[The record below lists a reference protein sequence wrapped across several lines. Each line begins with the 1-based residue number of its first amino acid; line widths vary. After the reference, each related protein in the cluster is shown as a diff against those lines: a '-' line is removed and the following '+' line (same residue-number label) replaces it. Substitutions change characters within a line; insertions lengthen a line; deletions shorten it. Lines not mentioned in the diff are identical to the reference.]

1 MLDMLRSRS
10 ALARLLAVLFALALV
25 AAACGDD
32 EDDDGGGDAAADDDT
47 DEGTTDS
54 TAAAPSG
61 DPYRI
66 GVVMP
71 LSGPVAFIGTP
82 MLATLQAQVD
92 YVNEVEGGVNGR
104 PIELIVEDDGGDAA
118 RATSAL
124 RGLNDEGVSAIVGV
138 PLASAIASAAPAAEE
153 LQITLL
159 TIGAV
164 PSILREGP
172 QYLFQ
177 MDATSGSD
185 AEPMTR
191 FATEL
196 LADDDDITIALA
208 PHDSPS
214 SVEWADTITSVWAD
228 ELGVEVVANVTVPL
242 AAADVTAQAQEI
254 VSSEP
259 DVVMVQGG
267 DAGMPVLSARL
278 RSLGFEGPIVA
289 YHGAGADA
297 TLRTLNDPEVYS
309 MREVRSLD
317 DDPAEYPGLARYL
330 EVIERSDIREALESS
345 PTASLGTYLGLVLK
359 GTLEACPDPCDKV
372 QFNETISTL
381 SVDTEGLTFG
391 NIEFGEGDHQGIT
404 ESVFYHLQDGEI
416 TPALDGQTFSGDVY
430 TMIDPSS

>member
-1 MLDMLRSRS
+1 MLNWLRARG
-10 ALARLLAVLFALALV
+10 ALMRLLAAVFALALV

-32 EDDDGGGDAAADDDT
+32 GDDDGSDAAAGDDSS
-47 DEGTTDS
+47 TDS
-54 TAAAPSG
+54 TAEAPSG
-61 DPYRI
+61 EPYKI
-66 GVVMP
+66 GAILP

-82 MLATLQAQVD
+82 MLSTIQAQVD
-92 YVNEVEGGVNGR
+92 YINETEGGVNGR

-124 RGLNDEGVSAIVGV
+124 RALDEEGVSAVIGV
-138 PLASAIASAAPAAEE
+138 PLASGIASAHPAAEE
-153 LQITLL
+153 LEMTLM

-164 PSILREGP
+164 PSLLREDP
-172 QYLFQ
+172 KFVFQ

-191 FATEL
+191 FITEL
-196 LADDDDITIALA
+196 LADDDDIKIALA

-214 SVEWADTITSVWAD
+214 SVEWGETITDVWAD
-228 ELGVEVVANVTVPL
+228 ELGVKVVANVTVPL

-259 DVVMVQGG
+259 DAVFVQGG
-267 DAGMPVLSARL
+267 DASMPVLSAKL

-289 YHGAGADA
+289 YHGAGADE
-297 TLRTLNDPEVYS
+297 TLRNLNDPEVYS

-317 DDPAEYPGLARYL
+317 EDPEEYPGLARYL
-330 EVIERSDIREALESS
+330 EILEIGDAREQVEKLPTANLGIYLVLALKGALEQC
-345 PTASLGTYLGLVLK
+345 
-359 GTLEACPDPCDKV
+359 EDPCDKV
-372 QFNETISTL
+372 QFNESISDL

-404 ESVFYHLQDGEI
+404 GSVFYHLVDGEI
-416 TPALDGQTFSGDVY
+416 TPALDGKEFNGDVY
-430 TMIDPSS
+430 TMIDPG

>member
-1 MLDMLRSRS
+1 MLDMLRSRG
-10 ALARLLAVLFALALV
+10 ALARLLAVLFALVLV

-32 EDDDGGGDAAADDDT
+32 GDGGGGAADDA
-47 DEGTTDS
+47 DEGTTDP
-54 TAAAPSG
+54 TAAAPAG

-92 YVNEVEGGVNGR
+92 YINEVEGGVNGR

-124 RGLNDEGVSAIVGV
+124 RGLDDQGVSAILGV

-153 LQITLL
+153 LEITLL

-164 PSILREGP
+164 PSILREDP

-191 FATEL
+191 FVTQL
-196 LADDDDITIALA
+196 LADDDDIKIALA

-214 SVEWADTITSVWAD
+214 SVEWADTITNVWAD

-242 AAADVTAQAQEI
+242 AAAEVTAQAQEI

-259 DVVMVQGG
+259 DAVMVQGG

-317 DDPAEYPGLARYL
+317 DDPEQYPGLARYL
-330 EVIERSDIREALESS
+330 EVIERGDIRQAIESS

-359 GTLEACPDPCDKV
+359 GTLEECPDPCDKA
-372 QFNETISTL
+372 QFNETISNL

-391 NIEFGEGDHQGIT
+391 NIEFGEGDRQGIT
-404 ESVFYHLQDGEI
+404 ESVFYHLEDGEI